1 MSVSLRTR
9 KNAYL
14 NAKSQLISIN
24 NADQP
29 LRSKR
34 MSGLCCDRLMQRG
47 AGGIPQALNL
57 VLDHQFP
64 ALEFDNL
71 QIIC

>member
-1 MSVSLRTR
+1 
-9 KNAYL
+9 
-14 NAKSQLISIN
+14 
-24 NADQP
+24 
-29 LRSKR
+29 
-34 MSGLCCDRLMQRG
+34 MQRR
-47 AGGIPQALNL
+47 AGGMLQALNL